1 MYNRRNDR
9 AVTTIEA
16 DETSDFLVCVCG
28 GGTERDRE
36 GVGRLLKKDWFQTTS
51 TSFIRRPWHP
61 FLALDSLVS
70 VKFSV
75 KCSRNCPLE
84 SKSKGQVAADASSY
98 ITLTCLLLLMC
109 CDKYVIV

>member
-36 GVGRLLKKDWFQTTS
+36 GGRKTAKEGLISDNF
-51 TSFIRRPWHP
+51 
-61 FLALDSLVS
+61 D
-70 VKFSV
+70 
-75 KCSRNCPLE
+75 
-84 SKSKGQVAADASSY
+84 
-98 ITLTCLLLLMC
+98 
-109 CDKYVIV
+109 